1 MGLGQ
6 GALES
11 MVRPSAEFW
20 AGKRVL
26 LTGHTGFKGAWCAL
40 WLRQLGADVHGLAL
54 EPEGDPNLWTLIG
67 RPIDQGA
74 IGDIR
79 DSAVVQAA
87 FMAAEPEIVIHMA
100 AQALVRR
107 SYQDPAATYETNVM
121 GVVHVL
127 DAARA
132 SASVRAIVI
141 VTSDKCYENREQ
153 LWAYREDEPMGGA
166 DPYSAS
172 KGCAELVTASYRR
185 SFFSNPQGPWIAS
198 GRAGNVIGGG
208 DWSDDRLIPDC
219 IRAFQE
225 QRAVPIRNPLST
237 RPWQHVLEPIC
248 GYLMLAQA
256 LYERGGEVADGW
268 NFGPPDEDVWQV
280 SRIVEHLADAWGG
293 KARWAPD
300 NDFHPHE
307 ATLLR
312 VDATRARVRL
322 GWRPRLG
329 IAKALDWTIE
339 WFKAVEAGQ
348 AALDTT
354 LGQISRFEQI
364 V

>member
-1 MGLGQ
+1 M
-6 GALES
+6 ES
-11 MVRPSAEFW
+11 LVKPSSAFW

-26 LTGHTGFKGAWCAL
+26 LTGHTGFKGVWCAL
-40 WLRQLGADVHGLAL
+40 WLQRLGAEVRGMAL
-54 EPEGDPNLWTLIG
+54 EPEDAPNLWTLVG
-67 RPIDQGA
+67 KPMGKQA
-74 IGDIR
+74 MGDIR
-79 DSAVVQAA
+79 DKAAVQAA
-87 FMAAEPEIVIHMA
+87 FADAKPEIVIHMA

-107 SYQDPAATYETNVM
+107 SYQDPTTTFDTNVM

-127 DAARA
+127 EAARA
-132 SASVRAIVI
+132 TPSVRAVVI

-185 SFFSNPQGPWIAS
+185 SFFQDPNGAQIGS
-198 GRAGNVIGGG
+198 GRAGNVVGGG
-208 DWSDDRLIPDC
+208 DWSTDRLVPDC
-219 IRAFQE
+219 IRAFRSE
-225 QRAVPIRNPLST
+225 QPVPIRNPLST

-248 GYLMLAQA
+248 GYLVLAQA
-256 LYERGGEVADGW
+256 LYERGREVADGW
-268 NFGPPDEDVWQV
+268 NFGPPDDDAWQV
-280 SRIVEHLADAWGG
+280 SRIVEHLAQAWGG
-293 KARWAPD
+293 SARWAPD
-300 NDFHPHE
+300 PDYHPHE

-312 VDATRARVRL
+312 VDATKARVRL

-329 IAKALDWTIE
+329 VAAALDWTVE

-348 AALDTT
+348 SALDTT

-364 V
+364 A